1 MPNGQFMIQVWLRN
15 FLYFRKTFV
24 VSLFWT
30 IFEPL
35 MYLAA
40 FGFGFGRYIPPIE
53 GLSFIDF
60 YFPGLLC
67 STAMMVCYFESTYP
81 NFTKL
86 THQKTY
92 ATMMLTPL
100 TSQNILLGEILWAAT
115 KGMIGVIGVMIVSVA
130 FGLFSAKL
138 VLILPVLFLLSL
150 IFAAFGMIVVS
161 VAKNYDSFVF
171 STSGF
176 IIPLSLISGTYFSLK
191 DVPQLVQWLA
201 YAFPLSHAVQL
212 VRHILNQK
220 IEVGTDAVHFCVLV
234 IYVFVLIFISN
245 KLFSKKLVQ

>member
-1 MPNGQFMIQVWLRN
+1 M
-15 FLYFRKTFV
+15 
-24 VSLFWT
+24 FWT
-30 IFEPL
+30 VFEPL

-53 GLSFIDF
+53 GLPFIDF

-81 NFTKL
+81 NYTKL
-86 THQKTY
+86 TYQKTFQ
-92 ATMMLTPL
+92 TMLLTPL
-100 TSQNILLGEILWAAT
+100 SAQQILLGEILWSAT
-115 KGMIGVIGVMIVSVA
+115 KGMIGVLGVILVSIF
-130 FGLFSAKL
+130 FGLFSFKL
-138 VLILPVLFLLSL
+138 VFVLPVLFLISL
-150 IFAAFGMIVVS
+150 IFAAFGMMIVS

-191 DVPQLVQWLA
+191 DMPQLIQWLA

-212 VRHILNQK
+212 VRHILHGQ
-220 IEVGTDAVHFCVLV
+220 IDIVFDAVHLLVLV
-234 IYVFVLIFISN
+234 FYSASLIFFAN
-245 KLFSKKLVQ
+245 KLFQRKMIS